1 MPDRMVRVNELIG
14 QQLGLIINEE
24 VEFPLNTIVTITAV
38 SVSKDLHWAKVLVS
52 VIPKEQK
59 RVALKILAAEAI
71 NLQKILNE
79 RVVLRRVPKLQFSL
93 DETQDRVGA
102 INELLDNLDI

>member
-59 RVALKILAAEAI
+59 QLALKILAAEAI

>member
-52 VIPKEQK
+52 VIP
-59 RVALKILAAEAI
+59 
-71 NLQKILNE
+71 
-79 RVVLRRVPKLQFSL
+79 
-93 DETQDRVGA
+93 
-102 INELLDNLDI
+102 